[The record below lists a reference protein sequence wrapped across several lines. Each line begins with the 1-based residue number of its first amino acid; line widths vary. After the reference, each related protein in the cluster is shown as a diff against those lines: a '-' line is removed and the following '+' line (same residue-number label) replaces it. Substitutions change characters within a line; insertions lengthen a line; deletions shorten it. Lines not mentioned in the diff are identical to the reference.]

1 MDEIR
6 ECQPEIPGLYVS
18 VPFCRGKCRYCAI
31 PTRATALPPAER
43 YRDALRREAAA
54 ARGPSSGF
62 GSIYF
67 GGGTPLT
74 LSAAVLGRI
83 LEDMQRI
90 FPFEDDAE
98 VTLEANPGVL
108 RRGDLERL
116 AAVGFNR
123 LSLGVQSLDD
133 EELSRLGR
141 IHTSEDA
148 FQAAS
153 WARSAGFPQVGLDLI
168 YGFPG
173 HDLDGWRRTLER
185 ALSLEPDHIS
195 IYAFTLEPGTYFHTA
210 VREGRARLSGERDL
224 LAMDEAAR
232 ERLAAAG
239 YEYYEISNAAR
250 AGAVCLH
257 NLRIWRGGDVL
268 GLGAAAHSLVSGRRW
283 RNVSD
288 ANAYM
293 TAVESAGSAAV
304 GVHLVD
310 GDGTLLER
318 LLGGLRLDE
327 GIPFSILPNGDER
340 FAESIHSLV
349 ADGFLET
356 EGGNIR
362 LGLRGRPVADSVI
375 LEVAAALAP
384 QIASQIG

>member
-83 LEDMQRI
+83 LEDMRGI
-90 FPFEDDAE
+90 FSFEDGVE

-108 RRGDLERL
+108 SRGDLERL
-116 AAVGFNR
+116 AAAGFNR

-133 EELSRLGR
+133 EELSFLGR
-141 IHTSEDA
+141 IHTSDDA
-148 FQAAS
+148 LQAAS
-153 WARSAGFPQVGLDLI
+153 WVRSAGFRQVSLDLI

-173 HDLDGWRRTLER
+173 HTIGRWRRTLDR
-185 ALSLEPDHIS
+185 VLSLGPDHLS
-195 IYAFTLEPGTYFHTA
+195 IYAFTLEPGTYFHAA
-210 VREGRARLSGERDL
+210 VREGRARLPGERDL

-232 ERLAAAG
+232 ERLTAAG
-239 YEYYEISNAAR
+239 YDYYEISNAAR

-268 GLGAAAHSLVSGRRW
+268 GLGAAAHSLVSGWRW
-283 RNVSD
+283 RNVAD

-293 TAVESAGSAAV
+293 KSVEGAGSGAV
-304 GVHLVD
+304 GIHRVD
-310 GDGTLLER
+310 GEGTLLER

-327 GIPFSILPNGDER
+327 GIPLSVLPNGDEQ
-340 FAESIHSLV
+340 FAESIQSLV
-349 ADGFLET
+349 ADEFLEAA
-356 EGGNIR
+356 GGMIR
-362 LGLRGRPVADSVI
+362 LGSRGRPVADSVI
-375 LEVAAALAP
+375 LEVAAALGA
-384 QIASQIG
+384 QTG